1 MRILFLAIIS
11 LLLFSCSSEK
21 RNHEELSE
29 TEIFRIINEEVIK
42 HSEAY
47 ENLQQAT
54 STIGHRLTGTENGN
68 KAEEFVFNLF
78 KKYGF
83 TEVQFLPFEATSW
96 IRINVRTTINGEEIK
111 TVSLAHTPVNADTTA
126 EVIDLGSGLQ
136 NDFEKQA
143 EKIKNKIVLMN
154 INTLATDSG
163 SMNLHRSEK
172 TELAIKHGAAGV
184 LFVNGVVG
192 EVLLTGTASVTG
204 ELIGIPAVCMSLE
217 SGEKIRKRLA
227 KGEKISARIEM
238 NNYSN
243 KIMARNVI
251 ATWKGTDKSNE
262 MIIIGGHLDS
272 WDLATGAID
281 NGIGSFSIIDI
292 ARTFSKLNLKTKR
305 TIKFVMFMGEEEG
318 LLGSKALV
326 KKASEL
332 GGIDNIKYM
341 INLDMTGNANGF
353 NLYGR
358 DEMLSFTDSIC
369 SKIKSI
375 DTTFASNNSSSAG
388 LHSDHQPFMLE
399 GIPVMAPNSNMNK
412 GVYNCYHSSC
422 DHFELVEQT
431 DMINNVRF
439 VSMFLYS
446 IANSENILAKRFTED
461 ETQHFLIK
469 HNLKEKL
476 LLGKDWKWGVEN

>member
-1 MRILFLAIIS
+1 
-11 LLLFSCSSEK
+11 
-21 RNHEELSE
+21 
-29 TEIFRIINEEVIK
+29 
-42 HSEAY
+42 
-47 ENLQQAT
+47 LQQAT

-83 TEVQFLPFEATSW
+83 TEVQFLPFEAISW
-96 IRINVRTTINGEEIK
+96 IRMNVRTTINEEEIK

-126 EVIDLGSGLQ
+126 EIIDLGSGLQ
-136 NDFEKQA
+136 SDFDKLS

-154 INTLATDSG
+154 INTLASDSAF
-163 SMNLHRSEK
+163 MNLHRSEK

-184 LFVNGVVG
+184 LFVNGVPG

-204 ELIGIPAVCMSLE
+204 ELIDIPAVCMSLE
-217 SGEKIRKRLA
+217 SGEKIRQRLA

-251 ATWKGTDKSNE
+251 ATWQGTEKGNE
-262 MIIIGGHLDS
+262 VIIIGGHLDS

-292 ARTFSKLNLKTKR
+292 ARTFAKLKLTTKR

-318 LLGSKALV
+318 LLGSKALI

-369 SKIKSI
+369 SIIKSI
-375 DTTFASNNSSSAG
+375 DSTFASNNSSGAG

-422 DHFELVEQT
+422 DHFELVEQN

-439 VSMFLYS
+439 VSMYLYS
-446 IANSENILAKRFTED
+446 LANTENILARRFNGN
-461 ETQHFLIK
+461 ETQNFLIK
-469 HNLKEKL
+469 HKLKEKL